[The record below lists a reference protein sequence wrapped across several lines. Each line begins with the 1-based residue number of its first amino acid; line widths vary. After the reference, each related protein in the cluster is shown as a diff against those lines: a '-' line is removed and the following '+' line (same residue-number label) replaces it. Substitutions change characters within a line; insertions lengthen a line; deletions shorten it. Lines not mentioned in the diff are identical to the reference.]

1 MSNNNTM
8 YRYSELIAEGM
19 ATNAATAF
27 VELQKAGCPVKIW
40 DDGERGH
47 FWIDAEQSGASEW
60 LDYWSH
66 AYIAGSEKLNQI
78 LQKHGLY
85 FEWANSAYAH
95 VYDI

>member
-1 MSNNNTM
+1 M

-40 DDGERGH
+40 DSGRERGH

-85 FEWANSAYAH
+85 FEWANSAYAN